1 MDKGV
6 SEQIKDK
13 CENDSTLDNAKR
25 NASQAFSCHF
35 ANSHCATF
43 HFTEFENISLF
54 SSQKSERSRMT

>member
-6 SEQIKDK
+6 SERIKDK

-25 NASQAFSCHF
+25 NASQAFCCHF

-43 HFTEFENISLF
+43 HFTELENIF
-54 SSQKSERSRMT
+54 VI